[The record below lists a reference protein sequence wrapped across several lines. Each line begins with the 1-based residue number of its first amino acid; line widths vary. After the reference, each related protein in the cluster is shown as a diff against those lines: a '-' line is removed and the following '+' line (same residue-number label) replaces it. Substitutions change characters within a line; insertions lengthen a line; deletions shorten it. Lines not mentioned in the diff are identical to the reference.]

1 MKAIKIV
8 FCIIGMAIIAISCKK
23 IDEDIIDYSVIYIKK
38 DTTQKQTIG
47 SSDLV
52 LQNLTSKK

>member
-8 FCIIGMAIIAISCKK
+8 FFIIGMAIIAISCKK
-23 IDEDIIDYSVIYIKK
+23 IDEDVIDYSVIYIKK